1 MRSLTSAA
9 MVLALAAGAAAKL
22 QYLGVALSGID
33 FGCDIDG
40 SCPLDKIGLPLKN
53 YGGADGKAQMEHFVK
68 NDKLNI
74 FRLPVSWQFLT
85 NAKGGS
91 TLDKQGWESY
101 DTLMQ
106 TCLDTGAYC
115 MIDLHNFARFDKGII
130 GQGGPSD
137 ATFAQLWANI
147 ASKYADNDKVVF
159 GIMNEPHDLDTAK
172 WADTC
177 QAAVTAIRKAGAKTQ
192 IILLPGNNFSSAAD
206 FVDNKSAEL
215 LSKITNPD
223 GSIDG
228 LLLDLHKYLDINNS
242 GQHAECTT
250 DNVEGFGT
258 IAKWLRA
265 NNRTAMVSET
275 GASMEDSC
283 MEKFC
288 AQNKFISENT
298 DVFVGFVGWSAGS
311 LDHTYVM
318 SLTPTGSPGAYTDN
332 KLMKQCI
339 LDIFDGKLSPP
350 PSSSSAI
357 RPSKSSTSAAQ
368 SSQKTSDSVFIE
380 SPSSKP
386 SQTPANDAP
395 AKGAAASLS
404 SISILAVAGAAAFVC
419 AAL

>member
-9 MVLALAAGAAAKL
+9 TVLALAAGAAAKL

-53 YGGADGKAQMEHFVK
+53 YGGADGKAQMEHFVD

-91 TLDKQGWESY
+91 TLDAQGWESY

-115 MIDLHNFARFDKGII
+115 MIDLHNFARFDKAII

-147 ASKYADNDKVVF
+147 AGKYADNDKVVF
-159 GIMNEPHDLDTAK
+159 GIMNEPHDLDMAK

-206 FVDNKSAEL
+206 FVNNMSAEL

-223 GSIDG
+223 GSVDG
-228 LLLDLHKYLDINNS
+228 LLLDLHQYLDINNS

-283 MEKFC
+283 MQKFC

-298 DVFVGFVGWSAGS
+298 DVFLGFVGWSAGS
-311 LDHTYVM
+311 LGPTYIM

-339 LDIFDGKLSPP
+339 LDIFDGKLSPS
-350 PSSSSAI
+350 PSSSTVARQSTSA
-357 RPSKSSTSAAQ
+357 TSAAQ
-368 SSQKTSDSVFIE
+368 SPQRTSNSVFIE
-380 SPSSKP
+380 SPSPKP
-386 SQTPANDAP
+386 SQTPAN
-395 AKGAAASLS
+395 GAAASSS
-404 SISILAVAGAAAFVC
+404 SISILAVVAAAAFVC

>member
-1 MRSLTSAA
+1 MRPSTSTATL
-9 MVLALAAGAAAKL
+9 LALAAAASAKL
-22 QYLGVALSGID
+22 QYLGVAMSGID

-40 SCPLDKIGLPLKN
+40 TCPLKTVALPLKN

-68 NDKLNI
+68 DDKLNI

-91 TLDKQGWESY
+91 DLDPQGWESY

-106 TCLDTGAYC
+106 TCFDTGAYC

-137 ATFAQLWANI
+137 ATFARLWANI
-147 ASKYADNDKVVF
+147 AAKYKDNDRVVF
-159 GIMNEPHDLDTAK
+159 GLMNEPHDLDTAK

-192 IILLPGNNFSSAAD
+192 AILLPGNNFSSAAD
-206 FVDNKSAEL
+206 FVANGSAEL

-223 GSIDG
+223 GSTDG

-242 GQHAECTT
+242 GQHSECTT

-258 IAKWLRA
+258 IATWLRA

-288 AQNKFISENT
+288 AQNRFINNNT

-311 LDHTYVM
+311 FDGTYVM
-318 SLTPTGSPGAYTDN
+318 SLTPTGSAGAYTDN
-332 KLMKQCI
+332 KLMQQCI
-339 LDIFDGKLSPP
+339 LDVFKGKLSPP
-350 PSSSSAI
+350 PSSSSSSA
-357 RPSKSSTSAAQ
+357 RPPASSTTESGA
-368 SSQKTSDSVFIE
+368 QKTSSSVFFE
-380 SPSSKP
+380 NSSTPSRKP
-386 SQTPANDAP
+386 AD
-395 AKGAAASLS
+395 GAAARLS
-404 SISILAVAGAAAFVC
+404 RSGALALVAAAAFC
-419 AAL
+419 LTAF